1 MTRLFFTDY
10 DYADDERDDLRREAA
25 WERRASRRLAELRSM
40 HPGDPDFDPDELE
53 GLEEALCE

>member
-1 MTRLFFTDY
+1 MTRLFFADY
-10 DYADDERDDLRREAA
+10 DYADE
-25 WERRASRRLAELRSM
+25 ERRASRRLAVLRSM